1 MAVKLLWYLTE
12 PDGPVP
18 WENDGRWTTGFD
30 HLQQL
35 ATSIDKLGYYG
46 ALLATGGGFGNDVNT
61 VAAALAAQT
70 KRMKFVAALYPGLI
84 APAKLAQIARTIDR
98 FTEGRLIYNVVNG
111 SDAMLPSMGFHIT
124 HDERYDFSFEYWDAF
139 RKLYSGS
146 PDGYE
151 GEYIKIAPYPP
162 ALAGMV
168 KRQQSSAIQY
178 QPNIPLWGAGTS
190 APGVAH
196 SAKLLDVYLSFADKP
211 HLLGEKFKRVGAEAA
226 KHGRK
231 LTFGTRLQIIVRETE
246 EEAWEYAQYL
256 VDRTSV
262 QYAKDSILRQLP
274 PGETFEGYRSPDPQV
289 QKNLESIRAGKL
301 SKARDYEIYP
311 NIWTGPA
318 LHGFNVLG
326 PLAGTTL
333 VGSAENVAARI
344 REFEANGTH
353 AFILSGWPLIEEAHR
368 VADLLFPLLDLDH
381 GFEVPQLSSVR
392 RSSYPLRG
400 ERHAQAAEESITP
413 DPVTQAA

>member
-1 MAVKLLWYLTE
+1 MAVKILWYLTA

-18 WENDGRWTTGFD
+18 WEADGRWDTGFD

-35 ATSIDKLGYYG
+35 AGTIDKLGYYG
-46 ALLATGGGFGNDVNT
+46 ALLATGMDEVNT
-61 VAAALAAQT
+61 LTASMLAST
-70 KRMKFVAALYPGLI
+70 KRMKFVAAVHPGLI
-84 APAKLAQIARTIDR
+84 APAKLAQIAQTVDR
-98 FTEGRLIYNVVNG
+98 FSGGRLIYNVVNG
-111 SDAMLPSMGFHIT
+111 NDGVLPSMGFHIK
-124 HDERYDFSFEYWDAF
+124 HDERYLFSFEYWDAF
-139 RKLYSGS
+139 RKLYAGDSSGY
-146 PDGYE
+146 DGQ
-151 GEYIKIAPYPP
+151 YIKIAPKPP
-162 ALAGMV
+162 LALSPARGQAKAV
-168 KRQQSSAIQY
+168 LPS
-178 QPNIPLWGAGTS
+178 IPLWGAGTS
-190 APGVAH
+190 APGVEH

-262 QYAKDSILRQLP
+262 QYAKDCIIRQLP
-274 PGETFEGYRSPDPQV
+274 PGEKFETYRSDNPQV
-289 QKNLESIRAGKL
+289 QKNLEAVRAGYL
-301 SKARDYEIYP
+301 PKARDYEIYP

-318 LHGFNVLG
+318 LHGFNILA
-326 PLAGTTL
+326 PLSGTTL
-333 VGSAENVAARI
+333 VGSAKNVAERI

-381 GFEVPQLSSVR
+381 GFDVPLLSSTR
-392 RSSYPLRG
+392 RSTYPARG
-400 ERHAQAAEESITP
+400 DRNKEVVSEQNQQTEHSLEAA
-413 DPVTQAA
+413 

>member
-18 WENDGRWTTGFD
+18 WENDGRWSTGFD

-46 ALLATGGGFGNDVNT
+46 ALLATGGGAGNDVNI
-61 VAAALAAQT
+61 VAASLLAAT
-70 KRMKFVAALYPGLI
+70 RRMKFVAAVYPGLI
-84 APAKLAQIARTIDR
+84 APAKLAQMARTIDR
-98 FTEGRLIYNVVNG
+98 FSEGRLIYNVVNG
-111 SDAMLPSMGFHIT
+111 SDAILPSMGFHIT
-124 HDERYDFSFEYWDAF
+124 HDERYDFSYEYWDAF
-139 RKLYSGS
+139 QQLYRGS
-146 PDGYE
+146 QAGYDGK
-151 GEYIKIAPYPP
+151 YIKIDAAPP
-162 ALAGMV
+162 AVAGMV
-168 KRQQSSAIQY
+168 KRQQAYSRQY
-178 QPNIPLWGAGTS
+178 QDAISLWGAGTS

-211 HLLGEKFKRVGAEAA
+211 HLLGEKFRRVGAEAA

-262 QYAKDSILRQLP
+262 QYAIDSIKRQLP
-274 PGETFEGYRSPDPQV
+274 PGETFDTYRSPDPQV
-289 QKNLESIRAGKL
+289 QQNLERIRAGKL
-301 SKARDYEIYP
+301 PKAKDYEIYP

-333 VGSAENVAARI
+333 VGSAQNVAARI

-381 GFEVPQLSSVR
+381 GFDVPLLSPVR
-392 RSSYPLRG
+392 RDSYPHRG
-400 ERHAQAAEESITP
+400 ERHQHASETEQQAA
-413 DPVTQAA
+413 